1 MNEPNISLRKA
12 GEDTNTVIENAFSQR
27 LSSTISRRHLLKKAG
42 VLLGAGSAFAALLPS
57 ARANGSQTADAN
69 VHEIDGLWQSVV
81 STEQGSPF
89 SIPPF
94 MAFEIYAGR
103 LWLGSGQNDLSAPFP
118 LSTLWAVFNKIGP
131 RTYQGVGR
139 VWTYDQ
145 NYNST
150 GYLTVVQTTVLSP
163 DGKTYQGTGLLQF
176 FDNNFDSNGNGN
188 FLGQVNIFDNGT
200 RIA

>member
-1 MNEPNISLRKA
+1 MQNTNAEIMKANGEQNNFVNE
-12 GEDTNTVIENAFSQR
+12 F
-27 LSSTISRRHLLKKAG
+27 SSTISRRHLLKRAG

-57 ARANGSQTADAN
+57 ARANPGQNTVN
-69 VHEIDGLWQSVV
+69 EIDGLWQSVV

-94 MAFEIYAGR
+94 MAFEIYAGT
-103 LWLGSGQNDLSAPFP
+103 LWLGSGQNDLTPPFP
-118 LSTLWAVFNKIGP
+118 LSTLWAVFSKIGP
-131 RTYQGVGR
+131 STYQGIGR
-139 VWTYDQ
+139 VWTYDG

-150 GYLTVVQTTVLSP
+150 GYLVVVQTTVLSP

-176 FDNNFDSNGNGN
+176 FDNNFDNNGNGN
-188 FLGQVNIFDNGT
+188 FLGQVKIFDNGT